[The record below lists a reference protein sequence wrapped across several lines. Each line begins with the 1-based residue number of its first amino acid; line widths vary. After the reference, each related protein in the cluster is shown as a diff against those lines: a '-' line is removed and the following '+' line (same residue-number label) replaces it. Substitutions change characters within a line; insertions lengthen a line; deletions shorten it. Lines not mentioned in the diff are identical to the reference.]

1 MFARKQMM
9 IQLTSTLR
17 MKPTKDLFGQ
27 GMEVRLQKAA
37 RLRLAK
43 NKPQWRMK
51 TWKVGVVIVVALPAL
66 VRALLI
72 LLQGSVVVDEGAL
85 QVSEVSGV

>member
-1 MFARKQMM
+1 MNARKQMM
-9 IQLTSTLR
+9 IHLTSTLR

-27 GMEVRLQKAA
+27 GMEVRPQKAA
-37 RLRLAK
+37 RLRLAQAAME
-43 NKPQWRMK
+43 NENMER
-51 TWKVGVVIVVALPAL
+51 IVVVLPAL